1 MDDDKGSLQDAAA
14 KALAG
19 RAPFYGALNY
29 GTSFSLLYTYSPLRD
44 GGAYRTSF
52 LTDLQDPSQGR
63 TTKGAYGAPGRSRA
77 VRGRPV

>member
-14 KALAG
+14 KALTG

-44 GGAYRTSF
+44 EALTGRASLRTYRTLHREGRQRG
-52 LTDLQDPSQGR
+52 LTGR
-63 TTKGAYGAPGRSRA
+63 RDEVAR
-77 VRGRPV
+77 